1 MIKYLILILVGSAI
15 AVLYPTATYAQQYE
29 FTQRITAL
37 TCVASEIDSGGVV
50 LQDLHPEECQRMPGA
65 PIVISAP
72 MSKAPGSVNEPVSV
86 NTKEAEQGHL
96 APTGSPVYYILFIGM
111 ILAAGTLLCTRKH
124 VKILIFY
131 HKHDNIEVLDHKK
144 QKQKSRQK

>member
-1 MIKYLILILVGSAI
+1 MIKYLILMLVGSAI

-37 TCVASEIDSGGVV
+37 TCVASKIDSGGAV
-50 LQDLHPEECQRMPGA
+50 LHDLYPEECWRMPGA
-65 PIVISAP
+65 PAVILAP
-72 MSKAPGSVNEPVSV
+72 ISKASRAINEPIVV
-86 NTKEAEQGHL
+86 DAKEAQQGNL

-111 ILAAGTLLCTRKH
+111 VFAAGILLYARKRAR
-124 VKILIFY
+124 VLIFY

-144 QKQKSRQK
+144 QK